1 MLSPF
6 ELLSVLL
13 VLTGAFAWT
22 NHRFVGLPDTV
33 GLLVMGLAASLV
45 LLLVELAVPHL
56 QLYEEIGNLLRQVDF
71 QRTVLEGMLGFLLFA
86 GALHV
91 DLSLLRER
99 AWVVGLMATL
109 GVLLSTV
116 IVGLGFWYAAGLA
129 GVDLPLSWA
138 FVFGALI
145 SPTDPVAVLSTLK
158 AVRVPKPL
166 ELDMTG
172 ESLFND
178 GVGVVVFT
186 IALTV
191 AAGGHGAAGFSG
203 VAELFALEA
212 IGGGL
217 LGYLAGTVAYR
228 AMKQIDNYS
237 VEVLISLGLVTGT
250 YALAARLGAS
260 GPIAMVV
267 AGLIIG
273 NRGPRDAMSDLT
285 QRYLFGFWQLADEIL
300 NAVLFLLIGL
310 EVLVLR
316 PEVLFRWLPVSA
328 ILLVLLARLVSVALP
343 VWLLGRWKTFVAG
356 TIPVLTWGG
365 LRGGISVALA
375 LSIPETEE
383 KATIL
388 AATYLVVVFT
398 IIVQG
403 LSLRGVV
410 QRTVRPAGEG
420 G

>member
-6 ELLSVLL
+6 ELISLLL
-13 VLTGAFAWT
+13 VLTAVFAWT
-22 NHRFVGLPDTV
+22 NHRLLRLPDTV
-33 GLLVMGLAASLV
+33 GLLVMGLVASLV
-45 LLLVELAVPHL
+45 LLAGDLLFPDTP
-56 QLYEEIGNLLRQVDF
+56 LYEDVAGIVRQVDF
-71 QRTVLEGMLGFLLFA
+71 QTTVLDGMLAFLLFA

-91 DLSLLRER
+91 DLSALRER
-99 AWVVGLMATL
+99 AWAVGVMATV
-109 GVLLSTV
+109 GVLLSTA
-116 IVGLGFWYAAGLA
+116 IVGLGFWGLA
-129 GVDLPLSWA
+129 SLAGIGLPLPWA

-158 AVRVPKPL
+158 AVQVPRSL

-178 GVGVVVFT
+178 GIGVVVFT

-191 AAGGHGAAGFSG
+191 AVGSGHGVAGFSG
-203 VAELFALEA
+203 VAELFLVEA
-212 IGGGL
+212 IGGAL
-217 LGYLAGTVAYR
+217 LGLAAGYIAYR
-228 AMKQIDNYS
+228 AMRVIDNYP

-250 YALAARLGAS
+250 YALAARLGTS

-267 AGLIIG
+267 AGLLIG
-273 NRGPRDAMSDLT
+273 NRGQRDAMSDLT
-285 QRYLFGFWQLADEIL
+285 QRYLFGFWTLVDEIL

-316 PEVLFRWLPVSA
+316 SEVLVGWLPASA
-328 ILLVLLARLVSVALP
+328 ILLVLVARFVAVSLP
-343 VWLLGRWKTFVAG
+343 VLALSRWNGFVAG

-375 LSIPETEE
+375 LSIPEAPE

-388 AATYLVVVFT
+388 SATYVVVVFT
-398 IIVQG
+398 LIVQG
-403 LSLRGVV
+403 LSLRRLVE
-410 QRTVRPAGEG
+410 RTVPRG
-420 G
+420 

>member
-6 ELLSVLL
+6 ELISLLL
-13 VLTGAFAWT
+13 VLTAVFAWT
-22 NHRFVGLPDTV
+22 NHRLLRLPDTV

-45 LLLVELAVPHL
+45 LLAGDLLFPETP
-56 QLYEEIGNLLRQVDF
+56 LYEDVAGIVRQVDF
-71 QRTVLEGMLGFLLFA
+71 QTTVLDGMLAFLLFA

-91 DLSLLRER
+91 DLSALRQR
-99 AWVVGLMATL
+99 AWAVGVMATL
-109 GVLLSTV
+109 GVLLSTA
-116 IVGLGFWYAAGLA
+116 IVGLGFWALAALAGL
-129 GVDLPLSWA
+129 GLPLAWA

-158 AVRVPKPL
+158 AIKVPRSL

-191 AAGGHGAAGFSG
+191 AAGSGHGAAGFSG
-203 VAELFALEA
+203 VAELFLVEAL
-212 IGGGL
+212 GGAL
-217 LGYLAGTVAYR
+217 LGLAAGYVAYR
-228 AMKQIDNYS
+228 AMRAIDNYP

-250 YALAARLGAS
+250 YALAARLGTS

-267 AGLIIG
+267 AGLLIG
-273 NRGPRDAMSDLT
+273 NRGQRYAMSDVT
-285 QRYLFGFWQLADEIL
+285 RRYLFGFWTLVDEIL

-316 PEVLFRWLPVSA
+316 PEALLGWLPAAA
-328 ILLVLLARLVSVALP
+328 ILLVLLARFVSVSLP
-343 VWLLGRWKTFVAG
+343 VLALRRWNSFVPG
-356 TIPVLTWGG
+356 TIPVLSWGG

-375 LSIPETEE
+375 LSIPEAPE
-383 KATIL
+383 KAAIL
-388 AATYLVVVFT
+388 SATYVVVVFT

-403 LSLRGVV
+403 LSLRRLVE
-410 QRTVRPAGEG
+410 RTVPPG
-420 G
+420 